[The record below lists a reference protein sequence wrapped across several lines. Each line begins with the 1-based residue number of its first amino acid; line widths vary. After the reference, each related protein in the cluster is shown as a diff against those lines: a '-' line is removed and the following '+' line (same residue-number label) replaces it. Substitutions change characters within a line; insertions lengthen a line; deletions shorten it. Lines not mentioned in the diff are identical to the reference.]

1 MNRLESEASSLSGD
15 LIVKEKSFAKKFWA
29 YASSLICIWFFVC
42 GYVFYSSSGF
52 NPHGHSYWD
61 STVRVR
67 IGETGL
73 SSSDFLFGAAIY
85 SSACAVIYFVFGI
98 IVRRPFAILCG
109 YAHLWMS
116 VKLLFSAASYIR
128 GIVPASPPEVL
139 PGHFVSGFIGAQL
152 FLLVYCVAGIFSAP
166 PKNEYVRLTGENP

>member
-1 MNRLESEASSLSGD
+1 MNRIEREASVLSGG
-15 LIVKEKSFAKKFWA
+15 LVVKEKSFAKRFWA
-29 YASSLICIWFFVC
+29 YTSSLLCVWFFAC
-42 GYVFYSSSGF
+42 GYIFYRSSGF
-52 NPHGHSYWD
+52 NTRVHSYWD

-67 IGETGL
+67 IGQTGL

-85 SSACAVIYFVFGI
+85 CGACAVIYFVFGI

-109 YAHLWMS
+109 YAHLGMS

-128 GIVPASPPEVL
+128 GIVPATPPVGL

-152 FLLVYCVAGIFSAP
+152 LLMVYCVTGIFSAP
-166 PKNEYVRLTGENP
+166 PKNEYIRLSGENP